1 MNLSEGGAMRDY
13 ETLDVESKEGVA
25 YVMLNRPSV
34 YNVFDERV
42 VEELTDCFTQVSQ
55 NNGIY
60 AAVLTGNGRYFCAG
74 ADLNWMQKVATYTKE
89 ENIEDSKK
97 MAHMFHTIDSCS
109 KPVVGR
115 INGSAFGGGVGLVA
129 VCDVAVC
136 SENAAFAFSEVNLG
150 IVPAVVSTYVI
161 PKIGVS
167 HARALF
173 VTGKRFGAEEAV
185 HVGLVH
191 KSCPLEGLDDV
202 IHEQLTL
209 LQSSGPN
216 AMRAAKGMIHKWS
229 ILPEDVY
236 RNYTTELIADLR
248 ASEEG
253 EEGIKAFLEKR
264 KPVWR

>member
-1 MNLSEGGAMRDY
+1 MNLSQGGVMHDY

-25 YVMLNRPSV
+25 YVMLNRPKV
-34 YNVFDERV
+34 YNVFNERV
-42 VEELTDCFTQVSQ
+42 VKELTDCFTQISQ
-55 NNGIY
+55 NNSIY
-60 AAVLTGNGRYFCAG
+60 AAVLTGKGRYFCAG

-89 ENIEDSKK
+89 ENIEDSRK
-97 MAHMFHTIDSCS
+97 MAHMFHAINNCS

-129 VCDVAVC
+129 VCDVAIC
-136 SENAAFAFSEVNLG
+136 NENAVFAFSEVNLG
-150 IVPAVVSTYVI
+150 IVPAVVSAYVI

-173 VTGKRFGAEEAV
+173 VTGKRFTAEEAV
-185 HVGLVH
+185 HIGLVH
-191 KSCPLEGLDDV
+191 NSCPLEELDDV
-202 IHEQLTL
+202 THEQLTL

-216 AMRAAKGMIHKWS
+216 AMKAAKEMIHNWS
-229 ILPEDVY
+229 ILPGDIY
-236 RNYTTELIADLR
+236 RDHTAELIADLR